1 MSEQFAHQVL
11 RIAVAQICKSK
22 EFGDFDGA
30 AEGHAFDTFV
40 DVIGKY
46 IEKIGRL
53 CRTYAEHDG
62 RTESNLLDLLQSF
75 DRLEPN
81 RVDWRDLERM
91 CREVPWQVP
100 YTTGIPAFPV
110 DKRPRRA
117 QQYGEKRKAPAISST
132 AANLLASAKRQKTGE
147 SGDGDAD
154 KGKDGSKSEDGTG
167 NAKASSAQNDGKSAT
182 NAATKTSVDSSTT
195 SVDAK
200 AKDAATANGTTAT
213 EGTDGAATSSSGD
226 KSNAM
231 DVDDGKGAQNA
242 TTSGATDKDKDK
254 KNDSD
259 KDKKTKDTNK
269 PHVPR
274 QEDTLERPLYVPGH
288 YPSFP
293 ERYTYSYTYV
303 DATKRESDPKAI
315 LDRNL
320 KDKRRVQEAL
330 VRISQGSGAAS
341 KPDRAFGE
349 PMDDLRGSAAAR
361 NALATPAS
369 SSNLSL
375 SNSAGSKTKESS
387 SHNETTLPSLPGA
400 FS

>member
-1 MSEQFAHQVL
+1 
-11 RIAVAQICKSK
+11 
-22 EFGDFDGA
+22 
-30 AEGHAFDTFV
+30 
-40 DVIGKY
+40 
-46 IEKIGRL
+46 
-53 CRTYAEHDG
+53 
-62 RTESNLLDLLQSF
+62 
-75 DRLEPN
+75 
-81 RVDWRDLERM
+81 
-91 CREVPWQVP
+91 
-100 YTTGIPAFPV
+100 
-110 DKRPRRA
+110 
-117 QQYGEKRKAPAISST
+117 
-132 AANLLASAKRQKTGE
+132 LASAKRQKTGE